1 MGTVISTSHRVY
13 FVKIYHFCNLVT
25 CCSYHAI
32 VINNLN
38 MAQYQQSLRS
48 KVVREA
54 KLKLSVHR
62 EQGVKS
68 NMSIYEVAELMDKIR
83 KGSEAEEK
91 EQSIFFSVNLN

>member
-1 MGTVISTSHRVY
+1 
-13 FVKIYHFCNLVT
+13 
-25 CCSYHAI
+25 
-32 VINNLN
+32 

-83 KGSEAEEK
+83 MGSEAEEK